1 MKSQIYLISP
11 PKIPDVVLFKKS
23 LEEVIASNSVTVF
36 QLRLKVI
43 ENRDIVKIGKEIVP
57 MLQAAGI
64 AVIINDNPNIA
75 RDLHADGVHLGQKD
89 GSIDEARKILGK
101 DAIIG
106 RTCHN
111 SRHLAMEAADK
122 GADYVAFGAFYP
134 TETKDVK
141 FHAEP
146 EILTW
151 WQDLME
157 TPCVAI
163 GGINLENALPIINAG
178 ADFIAVSSGVWN
190 YEGGVNAALLKFQT
204 LINGN

>member
-1 MKSQIYLISP
+1 MKTQIYLISP
-11 PKIPDVVLFKKS
+11 PKIPDVILFKKS
-23 LEEVIASNSVTVF
+23 LEEVITSNSVTVF
-36 QLRLKVI
+36 QLRLKDI

-141 FHAEP
+141 YHAEP

>member
-1 MKSQIYLISP
+1 MKTQIYLISP
-11 PKIPDVVLFKKS
+11 PKITDVILFKKS
-23 LEEVIASNSVTVF
+23 LEEVITSNSVTVF
-36 QLRLKVI
+36 QLRLKDI